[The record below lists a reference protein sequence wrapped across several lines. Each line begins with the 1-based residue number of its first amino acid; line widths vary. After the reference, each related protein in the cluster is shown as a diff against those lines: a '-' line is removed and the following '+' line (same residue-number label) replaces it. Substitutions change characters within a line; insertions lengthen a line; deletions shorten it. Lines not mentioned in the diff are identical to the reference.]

1 MKHLMTGLFAVVF
14 QCYGSLGEL
23 VAFADTLHGWQQ
35 NTMNVATD
43 PSTGKICV
51 VYMKNKFRY
60 LDEANPDKP
69 DQSPK

>member
-1 MKHLMTGLFAVVF
+1 M
-14 QCYGSLGEL
+14 
-23 VAFADTLHGWQQ
+23 AFADTLHGWQQ